1 MAVGCFDQSMRLF
14 TLIRNEGTQR
24 ETKYPVPEVRRP
36 LPQDESKDRQVQRE
50 PNGQYHQYHHH
61 EYLTVVSRLGFPD
74 AGEPPGVHYLRDCFS
89 CEDIPTGLSC
99 SQAPLPPPQSGRSGA
114 GATLSMRLAAALA
127 GSRFFKGTQSGRRR
141 WFGDG
146 PVGCSPVKQWLLARR
161 LRSASGLFVGT
172 GTRPA

>member
-1 MAVGCFDQSMRLF
+1 
-14 TLIRNEGTQR
+14 
-24 ETKYPVPEVRRP
+24 VRRP

-74 AGEPPGVHYLRDCFS
+74 AGEPPRVHYLRDCFS

-127 GSRFFKGTQSGRRR
+127 GSRFLREPSQAAAVGLVTGLSDARPSTMVTGPGACGVRRA
-141 WFGDG
+141 F
-146 PVGCSPVKQWLLARR
+146 
-161 LRSASGLFVGT
+161 F
-172 GTRPA
+172 